1 MIGEREEKHRDIE
14 SMMLW
19 PSVKMCFHK
28 MKDYMGKRLASLNA
42 IRRIDSK
49 HRFPPLAMNMQSHSF

>member
-14 SMMLW
+14 NMMLW

-28 MKDYMGKRLASLNA
+28 MKDTWEKDLLA
-42 IRRIDSK
+42 
-49 HRFPPLAMNMQSHSF
+49 